1 MEYSK
6 EFKELVYSGYYRKT
20 TDSTILCGPYA
31 SNILSLLESGEDN
44 KMLGELLYDG
54 CRDWSISA
62 IDILTCID
70 EDKIDI
76 LREEAEMVIKRREAY
91 IEWRKNYRYANVNKL
106 QMTPKSNSENNR

>member
-44 KMLGELLYDG
+44 KMLGELLCDG

-62 IDILTCID
+62 IDILTCIN

-76 LREEAEMVIKRREAY
+76 LREEAEMVIKRREIY
-91 IEWRKNYRYANVNKL
+91 IEWKKNYQYADTKQL
-106 QMTPKSNSENNR
+106 QKTTKPNSENK